1 MAWLFVTTLASL
13 ATNIA
18 PRLVPRRGVDTAW
31 RAWYPRGFGPS
42 GSPRGMH
49 KHSTLHT
56 TFRKIQKIRAVQSL
70 DGLLLTHQTNQ
81 VNIYCQVRLVLQ
93 SALCSTGQ
101 AKKY

>member
-1 MAWLFVTTLASL
+1 
-13 ATNIA
+13 
-18 PRLVPRRGVDTAW
+18 
-31 RAWYPRGFGPS
+31 
-42 GSPRGMH
+42 MH
-49 KHSTLHT
+49 KHSTLRT

-81 VNIYCQVRLVLQ
+81 VNLYCQVRLVLQ